1 MKVLFIH
8 QNFPAQFKAIA
19 ERLAAQPG
27 NEVLAFRQ
35 SRHQVVVQGVG
46 VLSYRFLHR
55 PMEGQH
61 PFLSELEAKVLRA
74 EAVAEAAARLKA
86 RGWNPDVMVVHPGW
100 GEALMV
106 KDVWP
111 DAKLISYA
119 EYFYAT
125 RGQDFNFDPEFPNAD
140 AYDAAR
146 LRFKNTPML
155 HALHESD
162 AMWTSTAWQRSIFPV
177 WAQPRIRVIHEGVD
191 MDYYRPDPEASFTVA
206 GKDVTLKAG
215 DEVITYATRSL
226 EPVRGFH
233 VFMRALPAILKR
245 RPNAHVLI
253 VGKEEATYG
262 PEPENHKSWL
272 ERMLKEVGP
281 RLDPARV
288 HITGFLPKEAYRRVL
303 QVSAAHVYLTY
314 PFVLSWSVVEALAC
328 GARLVGSRTGPVE
341 EVMPPRSER
350 YMFNFFDVPGVV
362 DSVCAALERSPKQV
376 EADRKAAREQVA
388 NEFSTDWQTR
398 QLLELF
404 DEVVTARSPLQAA
417 AIKAGQKVKQG
428 VPAIKVGVPKKAAQ
442 KQVETPKKAA
452 APKTPSVPKV
462 PVTPKK
468 VVSTKKASPAKKSP
482 QLKKTTTDNSQQAK
496 SGKT

>member
-35 SRHQVVVQGVG
+35 NRHEVQVMGVG
-46 VLSYRFLHR
+46 VLSYRFLR
-55 PMEGQH
+55 KPIENQH
-61 PFLSELEAKVLRA
+61 PLLAELEAKILRA
-74 EAVAEAAARLKA
+74 EAVVEAATRLKT
-86 RGWNPDVMVVHPGW
+86 RGWSPDVIVVHPGW

-111 DAKLISYA
+111 EAKLISYA
-119 EYFYAT
+119 EYFYSP
-125 RGQDFNFDPEFPNAD
+125 RGQDFNFDPEFPNREPLE
-140 AYDAAR
+140 AAR

-162 AMWTSTAWQRSIFPV
+162 AMWTSTAWQRSVFPD

-191 MDYYRPDPEASFTVA
+191 MDYYRPDPEASFVVA
-206 GKDVTLKAG
+206 GKGVTLKAG

-233 VFMRALPAILKR
+233 VFMRALPEILKR

-262 PEPENHKSWL
+262 PEPKGYKSWL
-272 ERMLKEVGP
+272 EKMLKEVGA

-288 HITGFLPKEAYRRVL
+288 HVVGFLPKESYRKVL

-328 GARLVGSRTGPVE
+328 GARLVGSQTGPVE
-341 EVMPPRSER
+341 EVMPPGSDR
-350 YMFNFFDVPGVV
+350 YTFNFFDVPGLV

-376 EADRKAAREQVA
+376 EADRKAARAQVEE
-388 NEFSTDWQTR
+388 EFSTAWQAR

-404 DEVVTARSPLQAA
+404 AEVVTARSPQQAA
-417 AIKAGQKVKQG
+417 AIKAGQRVTQG
-428 VPAIKVGVPKKAAQ
+428 ARTRQSTASKASARPA
-442 KQVETPKKAA
+442 KAA
-452 APKTPSVPKV
+452 AGD
-462 PVTPKK
+462 
-468 VVSTKKASPAKKSP
+468 AKR
-482 QLKKTTTDNSQQAK
+482 
-496 SGKT
+496 GKRA